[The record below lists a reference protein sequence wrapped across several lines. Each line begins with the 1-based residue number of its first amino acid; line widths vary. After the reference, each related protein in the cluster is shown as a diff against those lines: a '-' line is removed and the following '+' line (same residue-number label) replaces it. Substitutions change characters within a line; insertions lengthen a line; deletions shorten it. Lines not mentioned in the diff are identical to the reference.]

1 MEDDASLLTEEDI
14 QKIYDQ
20 LEDIDKTMIG
30 YIALQLED
38 NFKKMWNAGN
48 HITNANFG
56 PKQALE
62 LICKLSIFLFKR
74 YGPDLRDWNLGE
86 ESTTNLS
93 NATRPERVE
102 QI

>member
-1 MEDDASLLTEEDI
+1 MEDDASFLTEGDI

-30 YIALQLED
+30 YMAMQLED

-48 HITNANFG
+48 HKTNANFG

-74 YGPDLRDWNLGE
+74 YGPDLYDWHFGDRLTVDPNNE
-86 ESTTNLS
+86 TQ
-93 NATRPERVE
+93 PEQV
-102 QI
+102 